1 MKFKEFNSSN
11 STMLAPGEATIR
23 INSKAGILSF
33 SKEASRIL
41 QFNSTTKVVML
52 QDEDLPSDWY
62 VKITEAENGF
72 PLRKKDEKT
81 EYCFNSTPLCKAVL
95 ASLKTDKTTPVY
107 KAAGFKISKQSVEF
121 EGETYW
127 PIITIHPLTPR
138 V

>member
-33 SKEASRIL
+33 SKEASKML

-52 QDEDLPSDWY
+52 QDEDIPTDWY
-62 VKITEAENGF
+62 VKITKAENGF
-72 PLRKKDEKT
+72 PLRKKDEKI
-81 EYCFNSTPLCKAVL
+81 EYCFNSTPLAKAIL
-95 ASLKTDKTTPVY
+95 ASLKTDKDTPVY
-107 KAAGFKISKQSVEF
+107 KAAGFKISKMAVEF
-121 EGETYW
+121 KGEAYW
-127 PIITIHPLTPR
+127 PIITVNPLTPR